1 MIRESQRKYNQDHIK
16 RIPLDVQIKEHEA
29 IKQKAE
35 ALGMPVNAY
44 IKLLI
49 RKDLEQ

>member
-1 MIRESQRKYNQDHIK
+1 MIKESQRKYNQIHIK
-16 RIPLDVQIKEHEA
+16 RIPLDVQVEEHKA

-35 ALGMPVNAY
+35 ALGIPINTY